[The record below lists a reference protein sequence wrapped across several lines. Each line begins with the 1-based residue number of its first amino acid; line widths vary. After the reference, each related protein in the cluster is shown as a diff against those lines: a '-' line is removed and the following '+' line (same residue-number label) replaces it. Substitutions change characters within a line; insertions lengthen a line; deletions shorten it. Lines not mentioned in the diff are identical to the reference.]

1 MSTLL
6 AVTLAVGYRG
16 VTADKQAGGS
26 ECMSS
31 RHSGFVSTCPVLL
44 LALRCEEEGKEP
56 VVLHKLLKACG
67 SKKWDMVHLQTAEA
81 LSALIPTFLDEDLF
95 DEELEVAVDEQ
106 SRGGASRWEQ
116 EECERQRA
124 FDQEARG
131 CWPLRCLRPLPGGER
146 KRGNGLFLVVVRTL
160 PSQATCKG
168 SDHITA
174 ALVKLQQSLLQ
185 TAVLPNQRPASA
197 MNTFRLPSFSR
208 MQVPRA
214 TSLMWESPKPKP
226 ARVAIST

>member
-1 MSTLL
+1 MSQRVLCCCLPSAARRRARSLWCCTSCSRL
-6 AVTLAVGYRG
+6 AAPR
-16 VTADKQAGGS
+16 
-26 ECMSS
+26 
-31 RHSGFVSTCPVLL
+31 SGTWCTCRR
-44 LALRCEEEGKEP
+44 LRP
-56 VVLHKLLKACG
+56 SV
-67 SKKWDMVHLQTAEA
+67 
-81 LSALIPTFLDEDLF
+81 LIPTFLDEALF

-146 KRGNGLFLVVVRTL
+146 KRGNGLFLLVVRTL

-226 ARVAIST
+226 ARVAMST